1 MSENKYSEKD
11 GGLYKE
17 HRSQFEGVPNGQ
29 RWNNVSNK
37 ITVVL
42 DYNL

>member
-1 MSENKYSEKD
+1 MSENKYSIKD
-11 GGLYKE
+11 EGLYKD

-29 RWNNVSNK
+29 SWNNWSNK

-42 DYNL
+42 DYNP